1 VRRVSK
7 KDSIEAWLS
16 EFKSKATRKAY
27 RSALR
32 KYQRHVGINL
42 NDYIKS
48 NRDFLADFKSFV
60 ASLENPPKTVELYA
74 IVAKEFLKEQRV
86 LKLTDDEWKRI
97 RSRQQIVRVA
107 LTQDKAPTK
116 AELRTILNYLDVKGR
131 ALVLFLASSGARIGE
146 TTQIKTEDLDLNSDP
161 PKATIHSATT
171 KGVKGGRTVRMSYE
185 ARDAIKDWL
194 KVKGSLKKKNGKKF
208 DSERVFP
215 FVTQSVRD
223 IWNRAVDKAGLG
235 KRDENTNRRIL
246 HIHSLRKF
254 FRSNIGL
261 DFDLTNALMGH
272 YAYLDKSYRR
282 LKEED
287 IDRAYL
293 AAMKNVSIYT
303 ATTSRKE
310 EVRRALAMQGLTLQD
325 VMDAFR
331 KEMLATGEGTGGGV
345 NRKLPI
351 DENYIASLEDEEI
364 GRYAFKALRRKLL
377 GETKANGGRPAQ
389 KVIKEDELEAY
400 LAKGW
405 VYINSLNNGSGKCIV
420 AKP

>member
-1 VRRVSK
+1 
-7 KDSIEAWLS
+7 
-16 EFKSKATRKAY
+16 
-27 RSALR
+27 
-32 KYQRHVGINL
+32 
-42 NDYIKS
+42 
-48 NRDFLADFKSFV
+48 
-60 ASLENPPKTVELYA
+60 
-74 IVAKEFLKEQRV
+74 
-86 LKLTDDEWKRI
+86 
-97 RSRQQIVRVA
+97 
-107 LTQDKAPTK
+107 
-116 AELRTILNYLDVKGR
+116 
-131 ALVLFLASSGARIGE
+131 
-146 TTQIKTEDLDLNSDP
+146 
-161 PKATIHSATT
+161 
-171 KGVKGGRTVRMSYE
+171 
-185 ARDAIKDWL
+185 
-194 KVKGSLKKKNGKKF
+194 
-208 DSERVFP
+208 
-215 FVTQSVRD
+215 
-223 IWNRAVDKAGLG
+223 
-235 KRDENTNRRIL
+235 
-246 HIHSLRKF
+246 
-254 FRSNIGL
+254 
-261 DFDLTNALMGH
+261 MGH